1 VRFTGV
7 VAREQVP
14 AFVASFDIA
23 LQPAVTPYASP
34 LKLFEYLALGKAIV
48 APRMPNIEE
57 VLTHGDNAWLFD
69 AVDGASFAS
78 ALSALSEDPALRQR
92 LAVRARASIGEL
104 GLTWRS
110 NAQRVAAL
118 GAALMAGRPVPAAPE
133 FAP

>member
-1 VRFTGV
+1 
-7 VAREQVP
+7 
-14 AFVASFDIA
+14 
-23 LQPAVTPYASP
+23 
-34 LKLFEYLALGKAIV
+34 
-48 APRMPNIEE
+48 MPNIEE

-78 ALSALSEDPALRQR
+78 ALSALSEDPALRHR